1 MDVYTIGRLALPG
14 VIAIL
19 TVSTILMVA
28 TLALT
33 FVRGLALVRR
43 FVRPKDEAKRT
54 SVTINIFPRRHSAKP
69 PMQAKG

>member
-33 FVRGLALVRR
+33 FVRGVALVRR
-43 FVRPKDEAKRT
+43 LRPKDEAKRT
-54 SVTINIFPRRHSAKP
+54 SVTINIFPRRRSAKP